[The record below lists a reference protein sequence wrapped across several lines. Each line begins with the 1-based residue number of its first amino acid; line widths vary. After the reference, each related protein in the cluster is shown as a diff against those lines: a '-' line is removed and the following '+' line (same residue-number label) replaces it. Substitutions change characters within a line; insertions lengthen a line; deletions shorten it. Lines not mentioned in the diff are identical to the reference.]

1 MIEKLLLKN
10 RILKKIMHIANKFR
24 KNKNKNEENFFF
36 SPAPLAP
43 CLSKKHEM
51 YDRIPRLLV
60 DLVSSRTETTGKET

>member
-36 SPAPLAP
+36 SRSISA
-43 CLSKKHEM
+43 
-51 YDRIPRLLV
+51 LLV
-60 DLVSSRTETTGKET
+60 KET